1 MILKD
6 HKKHSDI
13 ARPSL
18 GNFGRNEFAVIG
30 TTCNNIRVLCD
41 AIMKALSAKY
51 KCAYVDAEHKDKEF
65 AETQDA
71 FIAYTDKISFKEF
84 RLKKELDKFRYHQ
97 LFNESDLI
105 LVNGNHHEASKQIV
119 VIDKVKEV
127 SLRKRISQLTNV
139 QLILLLDN
147 SNEIFDFVK
156 EAVPNWKQLPILG
169 LNETNDIISFL
180 EKQMEKSVGTLNGL
194 VLAGGKSLRMGYD
207 KSSIEWHGKE
217 QRYYMADLLK
227 QYCDE
232 VFISCRAD
240 QQNEVD
246 SHYKTLPDTFV
257 DLGPYGAILSAF
269 REKPDAA
276 WLVVACDLPLLDAE
290 ILQDLVAHR
299 NPSAVATTFE
309 SPFDGLPEP
318 LITIWEPKAYPVL
331 LSFLSQGYTC
341 PRKALRN
348 NDVHIIKAEN
358 ADALRNVN
366 TPEEL
371 EKVKNI
377 LLQKSATDDTFIT

>member
-71 FIAYTDKISFKEF
+71 FITYTDKISFKEF

-119 VIDKVKEV
+119 VIDKVKEA

-227 QYCDE
+227 QFCGE
-232 VFISCRAD
+232 IFISCRAD

-246 SHYKTLPDTFV
+246 SYYKTLPDTFV
-257 DLGPYGAILSAF
+257 DLGPYGAILSVF

-276 WLVVACDLPLLDAE
+276 WLVVACDLPLLDIE
-290 ILQDLVAHR
+290 TLQYLVAHR

-358 ADALRNVN
+358 ADALMNVN
-366 TPEEL
+366 TQDEL

-377 LLQKSATDDTFIT
+377 LLRKSAAV

>member
-71 FIAYTDKISFKEF
+71 FIAYTDKISFKEC

-119 VIDKVKEV
+119 VIDKVKEA
-127 SLRKRISQLTNV
+127 SLQKRISQLTNV

-358 ADALRNVN
+358 ADALMNVN
-366 TPEEL
+366 TQDEL
-371 EKVKNI
+371 EKVKDI
-377 LLQKSATDDTFIT
+377 LLRKSAAV

>member
-119 VIDKVKEV
+119 VIDKVKEA
-127 SLRKRISQLTNV
+127 SLQKRISQLTNV

-207 KSSIEWHGKE
+207 KSSIAWHGKE
-217 QRYYMADLLK
+217 QRYYMTDLLK
-227 QYCDE
+227 QFCRE

-276 WLVVACDLPLLDAE
+276 WLVVACDLPLLDIE
-290 ILQDLVAHR
+290 TLQYLVAHR

-318 LITIWEPKAYPVL
+318 LITIWEPKSYPIL

>member
-119 VIDKVKEV
+119 VIDKVKEA

-246 SHYKTLPDTFV
+246 SHYKRLPDTFV

-290 ILQDLVAHR
+290 ILQDLVAYR

-358 ADALRNVN
+358 ADVLMNVN
-366 TPEEL
+366 TQDEL
-371 EKVKNI
+371 EKVKDI
-377 LLQKSATDDTFIT
+377 LFRKSAAV

>member
-119 VIDKVKEV
+119 VIDKVKEA
-127 SLRKRISQLTNV
+127 SLQKRISQLTNV

-232 VFISCRAD
+232 IFISCRAD

-276 WLVVACDLPLLDAE
+276 WLVVACDLPLLDIE
-290 ILQDLVAHR
+290 TLQYLVAHR

-348 NDVHIIKAEN
+348 NDVHIIKTEN
-358 ADALRNVN
+358 ADALMNVN
-366 TPEEL
+366 TQDEL
-371 EKVKNI
+371 EKVKDI
-377 LLQKSATDDTFIT
+377 LLRKSAAV

>member
-119 VIDKVKEV
+119 VIDKVKEA

-194 VLAGGKSLRMGYD
+194 ALAGGKSLRMGYD

-240 QQNEVD
+240 QQNEMD

-290 ILQDLVAHR
+290 ILQDFVAHR

-348 NDVHIIKAEN
+348 NDVHIIKTEN
-358 ADALRNVN
+358 ADALMNVN
-366 TPEEL
+366 TQDEL
-371 EKVKNI
+371 EKVKDI
-377 LLQKSATDDTFIT
+377 LLRKSAAV

>member
-119 VIDKVKEV
+119 VIDKVKEA

-232 VFISCRAD
+232 IFISCRAD

-276 WLVVACDLPLLDAE
+276 WLVVACDLPLLDIE
-290 ILQDLVAHR
+290 TLQYLVAHR

-358 ADALRNVN
+358 ADALMNVN
-366 TPEEL
+366 TQDEL

-377 LLQKSATDDTFIT
+377 LLRKSAAV

>member
-119 VIDKVKEV
+119 VIDKVKEA
-127 SLRKRISQLTNV
+127 SLQKRISQLTNV

-276 WLVVACDLPLLDAE
+276 WLVVACDLPLLDIE
-290 ILQDLVAHR
+290 TLQYLVAHR

-348 NDVHIIKAEN
+348 NDVHIIKTEN
-358 ADALRNVN
+358 ADALMNVN
-366 TPEEL
+366 TQDEL
-371 EKVKNI
+371 EKVKDI
-377 LLQKSATDDTFIT
+377 LLRKSAAV

>member
-13 ARPSL
+13 AKPSL

-41 AIMKALSAKY
+41 SIMKALSAKY

-119 VIDKVKEV
+119 VIDKVKEA
-127 SLRKRISQLTNV
+127 SLQKRISQLTNV

-246 SHYKTLPDTFV
+246 RH
-257 DLGPYGAILSAF
+257 
-269 REKPDAA
+269 
-276 WLVVACDLPLLDAE
+276 
-290 ILQDLVAHR
+290 
-299 NPSAVATTFE
+299 
-309 SPFDGLPEP
+309 
-318 LITIWEPKAYPVL
+318 
-331 LSFLSQGYTC
+331 
-341 PRKALRN
+341 
-348 NDVHIIKAEN
+348 
-358 ADALRNVN
+358 
-366 TPEEL
+366 
-371 EKVKNI
+371 
-377 LLQKSATDDTFIT
+377 

>member
-119 VIDKVKEV
+119 VIDKVKEA
-127 SLRKRISQLTNV
+127 SLQKRISQLTNV

-232 VFISCRAD
+232 IFISCRAD

-276 WLVVACDLPLLDAE
+276 WLVVACDLPLLDIE
-290 ILQDLVAHR
+290 TLQYLVAHR

>member
-119 VIDKVKEV
+119 VIDKVKEA

-232 VFISCRAD
+232 IFISCRAD

-276 WLVVACDLPLLDAE
+276 WLVVACDLPLLDIE
-290 ILQDLVAHR
+290 TLQYLVAHR

-348 NDVHIIKAEN
+348 NDVHIIKTEN
-358 ADALRNVN
+358 ADALMNVN
-366 TPEEL
+366 TQDEL
-371 EKVKNI
+371 EKVKDI
-377 LLQKSATDDTFIT
+377 LLRKSAAV

>member
-119 VIDKVKEV
+119 VIDKVKEA
-127 SLRKRISQLTNV
+127 SLQKRISQLTNV

-246 SHYKTLPDTFV
+246 SYYKTLPDTFV

-348 NDVHIIKAEN
+348 NDVHIIKTEN
-358 ADALRNVN
+358 ADALMNVN
-366 TPEEL
+366 TQDEL
-371 EKVKNI
+371 EKVKDI
-377 LLQKSATDDTFIT
+377 LFRKSAAV

>member
-119 VIDKVKEV
+119 VIDKVKEA
-127 SLRKRISQLTNV
+127 SLQKRISQLTNV

-232 VFISCRAD
+232 IFISCRAD

-246 SHYKTLPDTFV
+246 RHYKTLPDTFV

>member
-119 VIDKVKEV
+119 VIDKVKEA
-127 SLRKRISQLTNV
+127 SLQKRISQLTNV

-232 VFISCRAD
+232 IFISCRAD

-276 WLVVACDLPLLDAE
+276 WLVVACDLPLLDIE
-290 ILQDLVAHR
+290 TLQYLVAYR

-358 ADALRNVN
+358 ADALMNVN
-366 TPEEL
+366 TQDEL

-377 LLQKSATDDTFIT
+377 LLRKSAAV

>member
-84 RLKKELDKFRYHQ
+84 RLKKELDKFQYHQ

-119 VIDKVKEV
+119 VIDKVKEA
-127 SLRKRISQLTNV
+127 SLQKRISQLTNV

-207 KSSIEWHGKE
+207 KSSIAWHGKE
-217 QRYYMADLLK
+217 QRYYMTDLLK
-227 QYCDE
+227 QFCRE

-276 WLVVACDLPLLDAE
+276 WLVVACDLPLLDIE
-290 ILQDLVAHR
+290 TLQYLVAHR

-318 LITIWEPKAYPVL
+318 LITIWEPKSYPIL

-358 ADALRNVN
+358 ADTLMNVN
-366 TPEEL
+366 TQEEL

-377 LLQKSATDDTFIT
+377 LLQKSATV

>member
-119 VIDKVKEV
+119 VIDKVKEA

-290 ILQDLVAHR
+290 ILQCLVAHR
-299 NPSAVATTFE
+299 NPSAIATTFE

-348 NDVHIIKAEN
+348 NDVHIIKTEN
-358 ADALRNVN
+358 ADALMNVN
-366 TPEEL
+366 TQDEL
-371 EKVKNI
+371 EKVKDI
-377 LLQKSATDDTFIT
+377 LLRKSAAV

>member
-119 VIDKVKEV
+119 VIDKVKEA

-232 VFISCRAD
+232 IFISCRAD

-276 WLVVACDLPLLDAE
+276 WLVVACDLPLLDIE
-290 ILQDLVAHR
+290 TLQYLVAHR

-358 ADALRNVN
+358 ADALMNVN
-366 TPEEL
+366 TQDEL
-371 EKVKNI
+371 EKVKDI
-377 LLQKSATDDTFIT
+377 LLRKSAAV

>member
-18 GNFGRNEFAVIG
+18 GNFGRNEFAVVG
-30 TTCNNIRVLCD
+30 TTCKNIRALCD
-41 AIMKALSAKY
+41 TIMKVLSTKY
-51 KCAYVDAEHKDKEF
+51 KCAYVDAEHRDKDFE
-65 AETQDA
+65 ETQDA
-71 FIAYTDKISFKEF
+71 FITYTDKISFREF
-84 RLKKELDKFRYHQ
+84 RLKKELDKFQYHQ

-119 VIDKVKEV
+119 VIDKTKEA
-127 SLRKRISQLTNV
+127 SLQKRISQLTNV
-139 QLILLLDN
+139 QLILLAEN
-147 SNEIFDFVK
+147 TNEIFDFVK
-156 EAVPNWKQLPILG
+156 EAIPNCQKLTILG
-169 LNETNDIISFL
+169 LNATNDIISFF
-180 EKQMEKSVGTLNGL
+180 EKQMERSVGTLNGL
-194 VLAGGKSLRMGYD
+194 VLAGGKSVRMGYD
-207 KSSIEWHGKE
+207 KSSIAWHGKE
-217 QRYYMADLLK
+217 QRYFMANLLK
-227 QYCDE
+227 QFCDE

-290 ILQDLVAHR
+290 ILQDLVAYR

-358 ADALRNVN
+358 ADALMNVN
-366 TPEEL
+366 TQDEL

-377 LLQKSATDDTFIT
+377 LLRKSAAV